1 MADITITAVHPT
13 AGNTIKFEIDDDT
26 TGKELIDNLI
36 EADFIPADSQGY
48 LLTLK
53 SEESNESTE
62 INADETLA
70 SAGVKNNDTLRIS
83 PATDAGSKN
92 GKL

>member
-13 AGNTIKFEIDDDT
+13 DGRTIKFELDDDT

-36 EADFIPADSQGY
+36 EEEFIPADSQGY

-62 INADETLA
+62 INADDTLA
-70 SAGVKNNDTLRIS
+70 LAGVQNNDTLRIA
-83 PATDAGSKN
+83 PATDAGYKN
-92 GKL
+92 GRV

>member
-13 AGNTIKFEIDDDT
+13 DGSTIRFEVDDDM
-26 TGKELIDNLI
+26 TGRELINHLI
-36 EADFIPADSQGY
+36 EAEFIPADSAGY

-53 SEESNESTE
+53 SEGSNESIE
-62 INADETLA
+62 VHEDETLA
-70 SAGVKNNDTLRIS
+70 SAHVKNNDTLRIT
-83 PATDAGSKN
+83 PATDAGYKN